1 MKFQIPFILLTKL
14 ITTIKTDEKKPPNII
29 VIVIDDLGKIQI
41 KENLH
46 LLYTRCLPGWNDV
59 SWNNPHSIAVRL
71 GKYAR
76 YCILKKLTKN

>member
-14 ITTIKTDEKKPPNII
+14 ITIIKTDEKKPPNII

-46 LLYTRCLPGWNDV
+46 LLY
-59 SWNNPHSIAVRL
+59 I
-71 GKYAR
+71 
-76 YCILKKLTKN
+76 